1 MKINLTSVL
10 EGKFERGNY
19 KTRPSTIFA
28 ITEWYKSH
36 VDELRPK
43 ICALTPEELVR
54 PVPFFGLEFPAVIC
68 LSFLIPHSIHHR
80 GQLSTYLRSMGGV
93 VPNIYGPSAED
104 PDAGIEGPLER
115 YAARLVEL
123 CK

>member
-1 MKINLTSVL
+1 
-10 EGKFERGNY
+10 
-19 KTRPSTIFA
+19 
-28 ITEWYKSH
+28 
-36 VDELRPK
+36 
-43 ICALTPEELVR
+43 VR
-54 PVPFFGLEFPAVIC
+54 TVPFFGLEFPAVIC
-68 LSFLIPHSIHHR
+68 LSFLVQHSIHHR

-93 VPNIYGPSAED
+93 VPNIYGPSVED

>member
-1 MKINLTSVL
+1 
-10 EGKFERGNY
+10 
-19 KTRPSTIFA
+19 
-28 ITEWYKSH
+28 
-36 VDELRPK
+36 
-43 ICALTPEELVR
+43 
-54 PVPFFGLEFPAVIC
+54 
-68 LSFLIPHSIHHR
+68 
-80 GQLSTYLRSMGGV
+80 MGGV